1 MLLTQGRRV
10 VHLLFSFHGLSR
22 EHGVLPVYDELVQ
35 LEAMIHA
42 AGRECGGGDGLT
54 LPLAG
59 TIPNSTL
66 MPE

>member
-1 MLLTQGRRV
+1 VLLTQGRRV

-42 AGRECGGGDGLT
+42 AGRECGGGIGRS
-54 LPLAG
+54 
-59 TIPNSTL
+59 I
-66 MPE
+66 